1 MQSVDTAVTDL
12 ASATRKFFRR
22 VLPIMLVMLVCNQLN
37 RSNIGYAQDHLQ
49 ADVGIGAAAYGFGAG
64 LFFIAYAIFEL
75 PSNVMM
81 EKYGAKVWLTRIMV
95 SWGIVA
101 FLMSFVQ
108 NEVMFYVLRFL
119 LGAAEA
125 GFFPAVIFYFARW
138 VPAGQRGKATAIFI
152 AGSSVA
158 AALSGPIAGL
168 LLSLHDVLG
177 LRGWQ
182 WLFGFE
188 GLLSV
193 AVGITVFFF
202 LDAKI
207 QDATWLT
214 AAEKTALTGAI
225 DEEDAG
231 HTKAHAGTVNR
242 WKMLLNPQIL
252 LLCGIYF
259 SVQLSIY
266 ANTFWL
272 PTIVKQI
279 PGTTDLSVGFLSSIP
294 WVCAVFA
301 MYFAAKWQDKAR
313 SKRPLL
319 VAALLVAA
327 VGTFAAA
334 VASPVLALVFLAIA
348 AMGFKSASP
357 LFWTIP
363 QSALHPLVLAPA
375 IAIINSLGNLG
386 GFVAPFGFG
395 IIKEQTGSVV
405 PGLFALAAAS
415 TLAAGLVYFLKERK
429 GTGSPA
435 AADVTYGAT
444 ETTNERSGVP
454 AAAK

>member
-1 MQSVDTAVTDL
+1 MMSVDNAVADV
-12 ASATRKFFRR
+12 ASATKKFFKR

-81 EKYGAKVWLTRIMV
+81 EKYGAKVWLARIMV
-95 SWGIVA
+95 SWGIVS
-101 FLMSFVQ
+101 FLMAFVQ
-108 NEVMFYVLRFL
+108 NETMFYVLRFL

-152 AGSSVA
+152 AGSSIA
-158 AALSGPIAGL
+158 AAISGPIAGM
-168 LLSLHDVLG
+168 LLSLQGAFG

-188 GLLSV
+188 GVLSIL
-193 AVGITVFFF
+193 VGITVFFL

-207 QDATWLT
+207 KDAKWLT
-214 AAEKTALTGAI
+214 ASEKDALSQAI
-225 DEEDAG
+225 SAEDAQ
-231 HTKAHAGTVNR
+231 HATADGEKINR

-272 PTIVKQI
+272 PSIIKQI
-279 PGTTDLSVGFLSSIP
+279 PGTTDLTVGF
-294 WVCAVFA
+294 
-301 MYFAAKWQDKAR
+301 
-313 SKRPLL
+313 PLL
-319 VAALLVAA
+319 DSVDLRGVRHVLRGQVAGQSQVQAPVAGGRTPGRRCGHVRGSDRFPGHGAGVPGHRRHGLQERFPA
-327 VGTFAAA
+327 VLDHPA
-334 VASPVLALVFLAIA
+334 VRAASPGAGSRHRHHQLAGKPRRVRCPVRLRHHQGADRQRHP
-348 AMGFKSASP
+348 GP
-357 LFWTIP
+357 LR
-363 QSALHPLVLAPA
+363 ARRRLHHRRR
-375 IAIINSLGNLG
+375 
-386 GFVAPFGFG
+386 
-395 IIKEQTGSVV
+395 
-405 PGLFALAAAS
+405 PGLLPEG
-415 TLAAGLVYFLKERK
+415 TPHRDRAGGRGRDLSVEA
-429 GTGSPA
+429 P
-435 AADVTYGAT
+435 
-444 ETTNERSGVP
+444 VP
-454 AAAK
+454 SRA

>member
-1 MQSVDTAVTDL
+1 MKSVDNAVSDVATATK
-12 ASATRKFFRR
+12 KFFKR

-95 SWGIVA
+95 SWGTVS
-101 FLMSFVQ
+101 FLMAFVQ
-108 NEVMFYVLRFL
+108 NETMFYVLRFL

-152 AGSSVA
+152 AGSSIA
-158 AALSGPIAGL
+158 AAISGPIAGM
-168 LLSLHDVLG
+168 LLSLHGALG

-188 GLLSV
+188 GALSV
-193 AVGITVFFF
+193 VVGIAVFFF

-207 QDATWLT
+207 KDAKWLS
-214 AAEKTALTGAI
+214 AAEKDALTQAI
-225 DEEDAG
+225 SDEDAQ
-231 HTKAHAGTVNR
+231 HTNAADGTGSAKINR

-272 PTIVKQI
+272 PSIIKQI
-279 PGTTDLSVGFLSSIP
+279 PGTTDLTVGFLSSIP

-301 MYFAAKWQDKAR
+301 MYFAAKLQDKAR
-313 SKRPLL
+313 SKKPLL

-334 VASPVLALVFLAIA
+334 VASPVMALVFLAIA

-363 QSALHPLVLAPA
+363 QSGLHPMVLAPA

-395 IIKEQTGSVV
+395 IIKEQTGSVI

-415 TLAAGLVYFLKERK
+415 TIAAVLVYFLKERRTDREAVTDTK
-429 GTGSPA
+429 
-435 AADVTYGAT
+435 DVSVEAEGP
-444 ETTNERSGVP
+444 VP
-454 AAAK
+454 ARA

>member
-1 MQSVDTAVTDL
+1 MKSVDNAVLDL
-12 ASATRKFFRR
+12 ASATRKFFKR
-22 VLPIMLVMLVCNQLN
+22 VLPVMLVMLVCNQLN

-95 SWGIVA
+95 SWGIVS
-101 FLMSFVQ
+101 FLMAFVQ
-108 NEVMFYVLRFL
+108 NETMFYVLRFL

-138 VPAGQRGKATAIFI
+138 VPAGQRGKATAVFI

-158 AALSGPIAGL
+158 AAISGPIAGM
-168 LLSLHDVLG
+168 LLSLNGALG
-177 LRGWQ
+177 MRGWQ

-188 GLLSV
+188 GILSV
-193 AVGITVFFF
+193 LVGVTVFFL

-207 QDATWLT
+207 ADARWLSP
-214 AAEKTALTGAI
+214 AEKDALSQAI
-225 DEEDAG
+225 DAEDAG
-231 HTKAHAGTVNR
+231 HAKAESGKVNR

-259 SVQLSIY
+259 AIQLSIY

-272 PTIVKQI
+272 PSIIKRI
-279 PGTTDLSVGFLSSIP
+279 PGTTDLSAGFLSSIP
-294 WVCAVFA
+294 WICAVFA

-313 SKRPLL
+313 SRKPLL
-319 VAALLVAA
+319 VVALLVAA
-327 VGTFAAA
+327 IGTYAAA
-334 VASPVLALVFLAIA
+334 VASPGLALVFLAVA

-363 QSALHPLVLAPA
+363 QSGLHPLVLAPA

-395 IIKEQTGSVV
+395 IIKEQTGSVI

-415 TLAAGLVYFLKERK
+415 AAAAGLVYFLKER
-429 GTGSPA
+429 
-435 AADVTYGAT
+435 
-444 ETTNERSGVP
+444 RSGAEASP
-454 AAAK
+454 ETPELPNTAPLPSRA